1 MSLTGPDPK
10 ERETERPS
18 KIFGE
23 INNLQVI
30 DFSNTTYK
38 KYNVATGR
46 CRRCKLGALRQETG
60 ECGAEDSVT
69 YECFTKI

>member
-1 MSLTGPDPK
+1 MS

-30 DFSNTTYK
+30 DLTHVSYK
-38 KYNVATGR
+38 RYNIATGR
-46 CRRCKLGALRQETG
+46 CSSCVKLPKSGDPTS
-60 ECGAEDSVT
+60 CTVEDST
-69 YECFTKI
+69 NEECYERRKDSH